1 MEKAFPTPSE
11 CSNASQI
18 PPSKEKIMR
27 IHIEMLDAQRVDS
40 GAEVGVVF
48 DEDGTSADLMLGP
61 LTVQIPIEIARV
73 LLEELKDIPTN

>member
-11 CSNASQI
+11 YSNASQT
-18 PPSKEKIMR
+18 PPLKEKAMR
-27 IHIEMLDAQRVDS
+27 IHIEMLDTQRVNS
-40 GAEVGVVF
+40 GEEVGVVF
-48 DEDGTSADLMLGP
+48 DEDGTSVDLMLGP